1 MLGGARNVGF
11 SPVGSRIMGALEVGA
26 NVVGWVVG
34 PPVVGA
40 NVGANVVGRTPDGPM
55 EEVVDTVVLNGP
67 PVVGVNVSVT
77 VGDTVVAGG
86 WAGSS

>member
-34 PPVVGA
+34 SPVVGA
-40 NVGANVVGRTPDGPM
+40 NVGANVVGWTPDGPM
-55 EEVVDTVVLNGP
+55 EEVGDTVVLNGP